1 MEKKAFEVSITTIQ
15 RISDFSSL
23 ALLER
28 TYENRL
34 GLDDT
39 IKKIKNTNIDGLL
52 DVSIYQRQKDN
63 DNTISFKY
71 LAGFGFDEESHI
83 NETLAKSL
91 NNSTNDDVTY
101 ESYTVKLNNK
111 SLDTYRFVKPIIY
124 KYKNN
129 SILLGATLLY
139 YDRNAINKIVEQ
151 MIDLIFTITLIILLL
166 ATLVV
171 YFAGVKFTNP
181 ILQITKA
188 ATDVSKGNLDVN
200 LNINTNDEV
209 QHLAEQF
216 NIMVNGLKE
225 KQKMQKFVSDS
236 TIDMIQDG
244 SACKLVLGGE
254 YRKLTFLFSDIR
266 GFTAMSETKDPSE
279 IINIINFYLNLQ
291 SNIIKSNG
299 GDIDKFIGDEVMA
312 SFAGEDATIRA
323 LKTALEI
330 QKMLQEENL
339 KREAKNET
347 ICKVGIGIN
356 EGSVIVGN
364 IGSDER
370 MDFTSIGSAV
380 NLASRLCSSA
390 KENEII
396 IEKKTFE
403 SSKSDYKIQKSD
415 SIKVKGISAE
425 HEIVY
430 INH

>member
-370 MDFTSIGSAV
+370 MDFTSIGSSV